1 VNEPALANAGPSD
14 ARALRQ
20 SMRQDDWLG
29 AIDRRLCVVALDEA
43 AQSAQASSGSD
54 EPLSSPAPKTNALKV
69 LVVDD
74 NFDVTQT
81 VGWMLETIGHDYRM
95 VHEGNLAIEAALDYR
110 PDAILLDIG
119 MPGMDGYAVCRA
131 LREQRLFD
139 DTVIIAQTGGAKRKL
154 PALLANPGS
163 TTIW

>member
-1 VNEPALANAGPSD
+1 MAGGIFPARYWLVNEPALANAGPSD

-54 EPLSSPAPKTNALKV
+54 EPLSRPKTNALKV

-95 VHEGNLAIEAALDYR
+95 VCIIGAAGR
-110 PDAILLDIG
+110 
-119 MPGMDGYAVCRA
+119 R
-131 LREQRLFD
+131 RRRL
-139 DTVIIAQTGGAKRKL
+139 KRIRQKQS
-154 PALLANPGS
+154 PSNPQS
-163 TTIW
+163 SRRRKCSRSLI